1 MMSDG
6 TLAGMVSGRELMA
19 EMAAKRERERQRFA
33 DLEADV
39 TGRGAQTVFR
49 DKEGRR
55 VSKEEYLEQQAAAK
69 KKAQYDSEA
78 QLEWGG
84 GLKQRVEATERAA
97 AMAAEAAK
105 PFARSADDVELDTMH
120 RRRTRWGDPMA
131 GLVKAPPPEVAA
143 PPSLVERH
151 ADRMKK
157 SGFIIPQEVP
167 KHSWLRRGVGPPSN
181 RYNIRPGRHWDG
193 VDRGNGF
200 EREMF
205 KRQTELRRREQEAFM
220 WAQDDM

>member
-6 TLAGMVSGRELMA
+6 TVAGMVSGRELAA
-19 EMAAKRERERQRFA
+19 EMQRKRERERQRFA
-33 DLEADV
+33 ELEADV

-49 DKEGRR
+49 DKEGRK
-55 VSKEEYLEQQAAAK
+55 VSKEAFLEEQAAAK
-69 KKAQYDSEA
+69 KKAQYDDEQ

-84 GLKQRVEATERAA
+84 GLKQRVDAAERGA
-97 AMAAEAAK
+97 AMAAEASK
-105 PFARSADDVELDTMH
+105 PFARSRDDAELDAMH
-120 RRRTRWGDPMA
+120 RRRSRWGDPMA
-131 GLVKAPPPEVAA
+131 GLVKAKEPELAA
-143 PPSLVERH
+143 PASLVERH

-167 KHSWLRRGVGPPSN
+167 KHSWLRRGLGPPSN

-200 EREMF
+200 EGEMF
-205 KRQTELRRREQEAFM
+205 KRQTELKRREQEAYM
-220 WAQDDM
+220 WAQEDM